1 VAHKTTDHLFCTFC
15 ATNIREDEAMPEHEF
30 QIYLSVL
37 SRLMKLDEQQK
48 SAIADELSDHL
59 EERFEELVRSGMDR
73 DEAIRQALDE
83 FGDASGLAI
92 DLTRVS
98 QKRIRRIIMRSSLA
112 TAALLLIGFGWMFL
126 FPPGNGEV
134 DADSQL
140 VAQDSPATPDTTTPP
155 DGQPVARVKISLDRD
170 TTDFDAPFLKETTTV
185 NFSELPLDDALDF
198 ISRSHEFPILLDVIA
213 VEEAGLLADEP
224 INLVFAPV
232 RVDQVLDLMLS
243 DLELTWFVEDG
254 ILHVTT
260 IEVANQRLV
269 NRSYDLAPFRAAG
282 IAPGALLEIVMQAT
296 DALWEEIDGSGGLI
310 SIVGDV
316 MTIRQSYQA
325 HRHIPHL
332 LEAIIKPTELNYGI
346 YHDQKA
352 ACLRA
357 LQKPV
362 TVNFADT
369 PLTDVAD
376 YLSRTLETAIF
387 LDTVAIEEAGL
398 LVDEP
403 VSFVMSGQSVATT
416 LRLILSEFE
425 LTIVVRSGEL
435 CITTIEVANERLHSV
450 VYDVRKIQ
458 EPRQVV
464 PAVMSLTD
472 GSWEEVDG
480 RGGALSLTE
489 NGLLVVQQT
498 EETHREI
505 AAVLKMFLAKGPNQT
520 PYRVRRTLETRL
532 YRVPSETA
540 EDLMSALPATVAPE
554 TWHVDGEAKSD
565 ADSLAVGTIRKV
577 AVGQK
582 AVELV
587 APKTK
592 QQDAQGKKPEDAG
605 AKGAE
610 KSTTTPPP
618 EVILVSESVLV
629 IKQTAAVHNEINNF
643 IRSLNLGVASL
654 GRKAALGGGAQGVG
668 CFGSAP
674 NG

>member
-1 VAHKTTDHLFCTFC
+1 
-15 ATNIREDEAMPEHEF
+15 
-30 QIYLSVL
+30 
-37 SRLMKLDEQQK
+37 
-48 SAIADELSDHL
+48 
-59 EERFEELVRSGMDR
+59 
-73 DEAIRQALDE
+73 
-83 FGDASGLAI
+83 
-92 DLTRVS
+92 
-98 QKRIRRIIMRSSLA
+98 
-112 TAALLLIGFGWMFL
+112 
-126 FPPGNGEV
+126 
-134 DADSQL
+134 
-140 VAQDSPATPDTTTPP
+140 
-155 DGQPVARVKISLDRD
+155 
-170 TTDFDAPFLKETTTV
+170 
-185 NFSELPLDDALDF
+185 
-198 ISRSHEFPILLDVIA
+198 
-213 VEEAGLLADEP
+213 
-224 INLVFAPV
+224 
-232 RVDQVLDLMLS
+232 
-243 DLELTWFVEDG
+243 
-254 ILHVTT
+254 
-260 IEVANQRLV
+260 
-269 NRSYDLAPFRAAG
+269 
-282 IAPGALLEIVMQAT
+282 
-296 DALWEEIDGSGGLI
+296 
-310 SIVGDV
+310 
-316 MTIRQSYQA
+316 
-325 HRHIPHL
+325 
-332 LEAIIKPTELNYGI
+332 
-346 YHDQKA
+346 
-352 ACLRA
+352 
-357 LQKPV
+357 
-362 TVNFADT
+362 
-369 PLTDVAD
+369 
-376 YLSRTLETAIF
+376 
-387 LDTVAIEEAGL
+387 
-398 LVDEP
+398 
-403 VSFVMSGQSVATT
+403 
-416 LRLILSEFE
+416 
-425 LTIVVRSGEL
+425 
-435 CITTIEVANERLHSV
+435 
-450 VYDVRKIQ
+450 
-458 EPRQVV
+458 
-464 PAVMSLTD
+464 VMSLTD